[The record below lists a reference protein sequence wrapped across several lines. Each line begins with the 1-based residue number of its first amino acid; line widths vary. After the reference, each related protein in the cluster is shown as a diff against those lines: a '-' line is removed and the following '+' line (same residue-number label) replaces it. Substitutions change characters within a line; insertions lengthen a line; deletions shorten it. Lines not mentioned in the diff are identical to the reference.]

1 MAVDILVQ
9 YGTLLAR
16 VALLKATASLN
27 CVSLFPPPVFITKA
41 IFLAFRTST
50 IWGDP
55 CKDEWI
61 SENILSYLRQA
72 GMITLILNIIMMF
85 IGYYLAKFFAS
96 GIAQR
101 KCIALECGLQNGTLA
116 VFVASQL
123 FNEVTFLIPTAAYAL
138 IMFVTSL
145 IFVFIIRK
153 TV

>member
-1 MAVDILVQ
+1 MGKYFKLF
-9 YGTLLAR
+9 
-16 VALLKATASLN
+16 KAS
-27 CVSLFPPPVFITKA
+27 
-41 IFLAFRTST
+41 
-50 IWGDP
+50 WYD
-55 CKDEWI
+55 
-61 SENILSYLRQA
+61 
-72 GMITLILNIIMMF
+72 TLILNIIMMF